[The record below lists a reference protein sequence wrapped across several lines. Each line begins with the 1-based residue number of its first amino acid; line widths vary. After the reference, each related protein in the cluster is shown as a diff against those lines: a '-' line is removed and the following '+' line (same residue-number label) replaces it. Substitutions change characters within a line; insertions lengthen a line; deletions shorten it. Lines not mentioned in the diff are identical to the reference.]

1 MKQMHLIDR
10 FPLLAPPQQM
20 VLSDWPFLP
29 NDRAVSADI
38 SASAGDISASAVAG
52 VAVMPSQRRRAP
64 RRNQPGHRP
73 RAQTLAEAGRI

>member
-64 RRNQPGHRP
+64 RGNQAGHRP